1 MGAGEVDGGRRD
13 WWGQARPMGA
23 VRDQPHARARQH
35 RTLGTPPCQIP
46 SQHLRIMCKDSK
58 ALQGCSQKLEALGK
72 VGSPENC
79 NLRLGIALPGQDGRL
94 GTLRLH
100 SHLLYNPVG

>member
-1 MGAGEVDGGRRD
+1 
-13 WWGQARPMGA
+13 MGA
-23 VRDQPHARARQH
+23 VSDRPHARARQH
-35 RTLGTPPCQIP
+35 RTLGKPLSQIP
-46 SQHLRIMCKDSK
+46 SQHLSIMFKDSK

-79 NLRLGIALPGQDGRL
+79 NPRLGIALPGQDGRL

-100 SHLLYNPVG
+100 SHQLYDPVG